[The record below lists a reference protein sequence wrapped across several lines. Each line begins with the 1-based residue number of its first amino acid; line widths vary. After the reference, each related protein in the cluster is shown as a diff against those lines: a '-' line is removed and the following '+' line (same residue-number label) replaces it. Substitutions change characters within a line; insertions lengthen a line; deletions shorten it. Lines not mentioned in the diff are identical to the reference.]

1 MARIMKDDYQK
12 FYNSTNEIRKRQQ
25 QVRNERRK
33 QQRMKSLIATGVILL
48 SLLVVLI
55 AVVYSIRHFYQKSKS
70 MESATTEEQIYIPD
84 LVGVADKFPELP
96 ISEQFL
102 TMNEYSRPG
111 LALTDTPRYIVIHYT
126 ANPGSSAQNNRDYFE
141 NLKDTQQTYASAQ
154 FVIGLEGEIIQCVP
168 CNEMSYCSNSL
179 NEICISIE
187 MCHPDEW
194 GNFND
199 ATYNNCVY
207 LVAHLMNY
215 YHMDMDQL
223 IRHYDV
229 TGKNCPRYFV
239 EHEDRWEV
247 FKGYVEEYRKQFEE
261 EDEQL
266 YQKMLLEEEQQQNDQ
281 QIEDKQIQEE
291 LNTQE

>member
-1 MARIMKDDYQK
+1 MKDDYKK

-25 QVRNERRK
+25 EARNEKRK
-33 QQRMKSLIATGVILL
+33 KQRLQRLMTTGVVLL
-48 SLLVVLI
+48 SILLVVTAILY
-55 AVVYSIRHFYQKSKS
+55 AVIHFYKQSQK
-70 MESATTEEQIYIPD
+70 EEEATTEEKIYVPD
-84 LVGVADKFPELP
+84 LVGVADIFPDLP

-102 TMNEYSRPG
+102 TLNEYSRPG
-111 LALTDTPRYIVIHYT
+111 LALTDTPQYIVIHYT
-126 ANPGSSAQNNRDYFE
+126 ANPGSTAQNNRDYFE

-239 EHEDRWEV
+239 EHEDRWDV
-247 FKGYVEEYRKQFEE
+247 FKGFVEQYREQFAES
-261 EDEQL
+261 DELL
-266 YQKMLLEEEQQQNDQ
+266 YQKMVQEQPKEKEATD
-281 QIEDKQIQEE
+281 ELQEE
-291 LNTQE
+291 

>member
-1 MARIMKDDYQK
+1 MKQEYQK
-12 FYNSTNEIRKRQQ
+12 FYKSTNEIRKRQQ
-25 QVRNERRK
+25 DVRNERRRK
-33 QQRMKSLIATGVILL
+33 QRMQHLIAVGVVMAC
-48 SLLVVLI
+48 SLLVLVAFI
-55 AVVYSIRHFYQKSKS
+55 YVIKHFAQKT
-70 MESATTEEQIYIPD
+70 MQEEVATTEEQIYIPP
-84 LVGVADKFPELP
+84 LSGVAEYFPDLQ

-102 TMNEYSRPG
+102 TVNEYSRPG
-111 LALTDTPRYIVIHYT
+111 LFLTDSPQYIVVHYT
-126 ANPGSSAQNNRDYFE
+126 ANPMSTAQDNRNYFE
-141 NLKDTQQTYASAQ
+141 NLKDTHQTYASAQ

-168 CNEMSYCSNSL
+168 CNEMSYCSNNL

-247 FKGYVEEYRKQFEE
+247 FKSFVEEYREQFQETDAALFE
-261 EDEQL
+261 KMVREQ
-266 YQKMLLEEEQQQNDQ
+266 KVLEEGTSEMG
-281 QIEDKQIQEE
+281 IE
-291 LNTQE
+291 

>member
-1 MARIMKDDYQK
+1 MKKEYQK
-12 FYNSTNEIRKRQQ
+12 FYHSTNEIRKRQQ
-25 QVRNERRK
+25 QVRNTKRRE
-33 QQRMKSLIATGVILL
+33 QRMKQLITVGVILV
-48 SLLVVLI
+48 SFLLVLVAL
-55 AVVYSIRHFYQKSKS
+55 AYTIRHFYMQSKEYGDIS
-70 MESATTEEQIYIPD
+70 NEETIKIAP
-84 LVGVADKFPELP
+84 LVGVADLFPDLP

-102 TMNEYSRPG
+102 TINEFSRPG
-111 LALTDTPRYIVIHYT
+111 LALTDTPQYIVIHYT
-126 ANPGSSAQNNRDYFE
+126 ANPQSSAQDNRNYFE
-141 NLKDTQQTYASAQ
+141 NLKDTKQTYASAQ

-187 MCHPDEW
+187 MCHPDEL

-215 YHMDMDQL
+215 YQMDMDQL

-229 TGKNCPRYFV
+229 TGKNCPKFFV

-247 FKGYVEEYRKQFEE
+247 FKGFVEEYRERYRE
-261 EDEQL
+261 EDIALQEQMRL
-266 YQKMLLEEEQQQNDQ
+266 
-281 QIEDKQIQEE
+281 QEE
-291 LNTQE
+291 AKYQETPE

>member
-1 MARIMKDDYQK
+1 MKDDYKK

-33 QQRMKSLIATGVILL
+33 QQRMKHLVATGVVLL
-48 SLLVVLI
+48 SMLLVVI
-55 AVVYSIRHFYQKSKS
+55 AIIYTIVHFYKESKGA
-70 MESATTEEQIYIPD
+70 EEATTEEKIYVPH
-84 LVGVADKFPELP
+84 LEGVKDKFPDLP

-102 TMNEYSRPG
+102 TLNEYSRPG
-111 LALTDTPRYIVIHYT
+111 LSLTDTPQYIVIHYT
-126 ANPGSSAQNNRDYFE
+126 ANPGSTAQNNRDYFE

-168 CNEMSYCSNSL
+168 CDEMAYCSNSL

-247 FKGYVEEYRKQFEE
+247 FKGYVEKYREQFKE

-266 YQKMLLEEEQQQNDQ
+266 YQRMLLEEEQREKD
-281 QIEDKQIQEE
+281 QEE
-291 LNTQE
+291 ATITSVEE

>member
-1 MARIMKDDYQK
+1 MKQEYQK
-12 FYNSTNEIRKRQQ
+12 FYRSTHEIRKHQQ
-25 QVRNERRK
+25 NVRNEKRK
-33 QQRMKSLIATGVILL
+33 QQRMQHLIAIGIILL
-48 SLLVVLI
+48 SVLLVLI
-55 AVVYSIRHFYQKSKS
+55 AVVYMVGHFYQQSKEKE
-70 MESATTEEQIYIPD
+70 MATTEEVIQVPP
-84 LVGVADKFPELP
+84 LVGVADQFTDLP

-102 TMNEYSRPG
+102 TVNPYSRPG
-111 LALTDTPRYIVIHYT
+111 LALTDTPQYIVIHYT
-126 ANPGSSAQNNRDYFE
+126 ANPGSSAQDNRNYFE
-141 NLKDTQQTYASAQ
+141 NLKDTQETYASAQ

-168 CNEMSYCSNSL
+168 CNEMAYCSNSL

-207 LVAHLMNY
+207 LVAQLMNY

-247 FKGYVEEYRKQFEE
+247 FKGFVEEYRKRYGEE
-261 EDEQL
+261 TMEQ
-266 YQKMLLEEEQQQNDQ
+266 
-281 QIEDKQIQEE
+281 
-291 LNTQE
+291 

>member
-1 MARIMKDDYQK
+1 MKDDYK
-12 FYNSTNEIRKRQQ
+12 RFYNSTNEIRRRQREVQ
-25 QVRNERRK
+25 EERRRK
-33 QQRMKSLIATGVILL
+33 ERFYRLMATGIILIC
-48 SLLVVLI
+48 SLLVLLAI
-55 AVVYSIRHFYQKSKS
+55 IFSIKHFWKEGKEQ
-70 MESATTEEQIYIPD
+70 ESATTEEKIYIPH
-84 LVGVADKFPELP
+84 LQGVAAMYPNLP

-102 TMNEYSRPG
+102 TVNEFSRPG
-111 LALTDTPRYIVIHYT
+111 LSLTDTPQYIVIHYT
-126 ANPGSSAQNNRDYFE
+126 ANPGSTAQNNRDYFE

-168 CNEMSYCSNSL
+168 CDEMSYCSNSL

-239 EHEDRWEV
+239 EHEDRWDM
-247 FKGYVEEYRKQFEE
+247 FKGFVEQYREE
-261 EDEQL
+261 FAQEDELL
-266 YQKMLLEEEQQQNDQ
+266 YQQMVQEQPKTEEVTSEVLE
-281 QIEDKQIQEE
+281 
-291 LNTQE
+291 